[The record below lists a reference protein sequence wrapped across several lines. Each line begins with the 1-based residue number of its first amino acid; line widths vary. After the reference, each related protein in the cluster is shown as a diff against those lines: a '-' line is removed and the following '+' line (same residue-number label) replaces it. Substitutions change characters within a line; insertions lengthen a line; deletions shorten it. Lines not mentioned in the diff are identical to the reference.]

1 MKYISLLWAHFF
13 FIGFFPLFPGTIAS
27 LVIALIYYYL
37 LQGVSPLFI
46 FLLIAI
52 VFFTGIPASSY
63 AEKYQGRKDPRSVVI
78 DEVAGQ
84 LVALVFSKGLTQVF
98 LAFILFR
105 FFDAI
110 KPFPVRQA
118 EKIRGGFGIM
128 LDDIIAG
135 LYALVLVSVYRF
147 FS

>member
-78 DEVAGQ
+78 DEVVGQ